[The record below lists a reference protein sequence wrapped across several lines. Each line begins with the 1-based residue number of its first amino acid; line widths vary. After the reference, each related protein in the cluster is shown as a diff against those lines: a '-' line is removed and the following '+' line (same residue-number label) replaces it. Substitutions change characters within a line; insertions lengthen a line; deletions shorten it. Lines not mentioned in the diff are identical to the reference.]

1 MLMINEHH
9 RGSSHIKLW
18 EYTLNTEVAYFIDY
32 MCQRS
37 EDRDGFLGW
46 WYTGEN
52 VFIVVIILQHLGNVC
67 QNLENLKIN
76 NFHQSIQCSKYRLHE
91 YWHMYNKMYI
101 K

>member
-9 RGSSHIKLW
+9 RGSTHIKLW

-52 VFIVVIILQHLGNVC
+52 VFIVVIILQNYGNVC
-67 QNLENLKIN
+67 QNLEKLKIVYSES
-76 NFHQSIQCSKYRLHE
+76 QGDSCQQCACCVRPRA
-91 YWHMYNKMYI
+91 
-101 K
+101 